1 MRKTERLYYTDC
13 YLREFEARVTAAE
26 PEARGFRLY
35 LDRTGFYPESG
46 GQPGDRGTLSGVPV
60 LDVIEEE
67 EAIAHVV
74 GQKPDREEVVGQI
87 DWPRRFDHMQQHTGQ
102 HLLSAAFEKLGNYRT
117 VSFHL
122 GSDSSSIDL
131 DSDRLG
137 RRQIEEAEEL
147 ANQVVF
153 EDREVRIFFKSAEEA
168 GQLDLRKPTLREGEV
183 RLVEVP
189 NFDLSACGGTH
200 VSRTGA
206 IGLIL
211 VRKFERMKGVT
222 RVEFLCGSRAL
233 KAARDDFALL
243 TESARLFS
251 GALENVPALISKQ
264 AEELRATLRAREKL
278 LKRVAEYEARELWS
292 AAPEKNGRKVV
303 RQVFAAEDHDEAK
316 MLAHALARLA
326 AAVAL
331 IGVKGKPAA
340 LFLAQSAGGAADM
353 GSVLKQTVAQ
363 VGGKGGGAHDFAQGG
378 GLDET
383 RLDEALALAE
393 NLLQRQLAA
402 SDAGAKPEGT
412 AADGN

>member
-1 MRKTERLYYTDC
+1 MPRTDRLYYTDS
-13 YLREFEARVTAAE
+13 YLREFEARVTAVE
-26 PEARGFRLY
+26 PEARGFRVY
-35 LDRTGFYPESG
+35 LDRTAFYPESG
-46 GQPGDRGTLSGVPV
+46 GQPGDRGTLSGIPV

-74 GQKPDREEVVGQI
+74 GQEPDRGEVAGRI
-87 DWPRRFDHMQQHTGQ
+87 DWARRFDHMQQHTGQ
-102 HLLSAAFEKLGNYRT
+102 HLLSAAFEKLENYRT

-122 GSDSSSIDL
+122 GSDSSTIDL

-137 RRQIEEAEEL
+137 RRQVEEAEEL

-153 EDREVRIFFKSAEEA
+153 EDREVRIYFKSAEEA
-168 GQLDLRKPTLREGEV
+168 GQLDLRKATSREGEL
-183 RLVEVP
+183 RLVEIP
-189 NFDLSACGGTH
+189 DFDLSACGGTH

-206 IGLIL
+206 IGLVL

-222 RVEFLCGSRAL
+222 RVEFLCGNRAL
-233 KAARDDFALL
+233 RAARSDFALL

-264 AEELRATLRAREKL
+264 AEELRAALRAREKL
-278 LKRVAEYEARELWS
+278 IKRIAEYEARELWS
-292 AAPEKNGRKVV
+292 AAAEKNGRKII

-316 MLAHALARLA
+316 MLAHALAHLP

-340 LFLAQSAGGAADM
+340 LFFAQSAGGAADM
-353 GSVLKQTVAQ
+353 GSLVKQTVAQ
-363 VGGKGGGAHDFAQGG
+363 VGGKGGGARDFAQGG

-383 RLDEALALAE
+383 RLDEVLTLAE
-393 NLLQRQLAA
+393 SLLQRQFATPDA
-402 SDAGAKPEGT
+402 SAKPEGAT
-412 AADGN
+412 ANGN